1 MSFLCTYTQMRQT
14 RAWKRPGPHKQ
25 TGGDSLGGVNDHCFH
40 GDGWDD
46 WMAQIWCKQVA
57 EFVEME
63 SLKTQIAY
71 WKYRQHS
78 HSVHSSQFVPC
89 SIVTWVWWR
98 FFFFL
103 NVQTEN
109 WIMGLLNRLIL
120 VHYFLFHRHMH
131 TSQQITSKQ
140 TEHEHMAASKVIL
153 QFMKTSTTW
162 LCSRAV
168 SLIKPDVPLLLGHL
182 MTNKDKLIIQKKTSI
197 YSSSFF
203 ALLFYFIF
211 FLVRVKHFL
220 GKTTAMIVWQ

>member
-1 MSFLCTYTQMRQT
+1 
-14 RAWKRPGPHKQ
+14 
-25 TGGDSLGGVNDHCFH
+25 
-40 GDGWDD
+40 
-46 WMAQIWCKQVA
+46 
-57 EFVEME
+57 
-63 SLKTQIAY
+63 
-71 WKYRQHS
+71 
-78 HSVHSSQFVPC
+78 
-89 SIVTWVWWR
+89 
-98 FFFFL
+98 
-103 NVQTEN
+103 
-109 WIMGLLNRLIL
+109 MGLLNRLIL

-203 ALLFYFIF
+203 ALLFFFF